1 MVDGVRIKFCG
12 LRSLVDAEFADKL
25 GADFLGSILFPKSP
39 RHVSL
44 SDFVNM
50 APNLPETRQRVAVMV
65 TPPPDEIAAAD
76 AAGFDRFQIHFPSDT
91 AAEVV
96 RGWSEQV
103 GRDRLW
109 LAPKREPGTP
119 YAESWLEAAQTHLV
133 DTFHQGGFGGSGQTG
148 DWDEFARLRQ
158 THADHTWILA
168 GGLSPD
174 NLSHALTQ
182 SGARF
187 VDINSGVETAPG
199 IKNHE
204 KMKQAVLAIH
214 RQRVGADPVNDAS

>member
-25 GADFLGSILFPKSP
+25 GADFLGFILFPKSP

-44 SDFVNM
+44 SDFQNM

-65 TPPPDEIAAAD
+65 TPTPAEIEAAD
-76 AAGFDRFQIHFPSDT
+76 AAGFDRFQLHFPQDT
-91 AAEVV
+91 APETVCS
-96 RGWSEQV
+96 WSEQV

-109 LAPKREPGTP
+109 LAPKREPGSP
-119 YAESWLEAAQTHLV
+119 YKESWLEAAQTHLM
-133 DTFHQGGFGGSGQTG
+133 DTFHKQGFGGSGQTG

-158 THADHTWILA
+158 THAEHTWILA
-168 GGLSPD
+168 GGLSPE
-174 NLSHALTQ
+174 NLSRALTQ

-199 IKNHE
+199 IKDHE

-214 RQRVGADPVNDAS
+214 RQRVGSDPVNHAS